1 MGGGQIQLIAK
12 GIQDNLL
19 FNNPQITFFKS
30 VYNRHTN
37 FSIECLQINNNDE
50 YSIDEKTINYKVPRY
65 GDLLYKCHLE
75 IDFPNMNVSK
85 TRPDYINYTNNIL
98 YIN

>member
-12 GIQDNLL
+12 GIQDNIL

-37 FSIECLQINNNDE
+37 FSIECLQINNDDE
-50 YSIDEKTINYKVPRY
+50 YND
-65 GDLLYKCHLE
+65 
-75 IDFPNMNVSK
+75 
-85 TRPDYINYTNNIL
+85 
-98 YIN
+98 